1 MGPERIIYELPGKGW
16 GFLDHL
22 PDGAKGRYFAD
33 NGTTVDINSRQH
45 AALIAKLVPVADI
58 TFQITDWVDCT
69 ERVVAQRPVRRA
81 ELGLFNG

>member
-1 MGPERIIYELPGKGW
+1 MQPERILYELPGKGW

-22 PDGAKGRYFAD
+22 PDGARGRYFAD

-45 AALIAKLVPVADI
+45 AALIAKLVPVADTI
-58 TFQITDWVDCT
+58 SDQIGLTAKP
-69 ERVVAQRPVRRA
+69 VVARRPIRRA

>member
-1 MGPERIIYELPGKGW
+1 MRPERILYELPGKGW

-22 PDGAKGRYFAD
+22 PDGDKGRYFSD

-58 TFQITDWVDCT
+58 ISDQIGLTI
-69 ERVVAQRPVRRA
+69 EPVVARRLVRRA